1 MRMEHGKS
9 CEKWW
14 KTVSCCKSIKRM
26 GLTRELRARLM
37 QCWQCWSEFRL
48 TGRRLQCSSG
58 LRTICRPAVPYSFPH
73 GFSAEAGECPQD
85 KCCSSLDD
93 DWFSLF
99 LNVERGWIGKTRQIY
114 EKMCALPPATTRC
127 LPRSGECDFSFHK
140 MFMQISGESKP
151 LRMAFLFG
159 ALNEV
164 AANEIKS
171 LFKGEKLIVHEVY
184 GLIEIDL
191 FIYQQDQH
199 DW

>member
-37 QCWQCWSEFRL
+37 QCWQCWSEFCL

-58 LRTICRPAVPYSFPH
+58 LQTIFLPAVPFSFSTASPPL
-73 GFSAEAGECPQD
+73 AGECPQD

-93 DWFSLF
+93 DWFSLY
-99 LNVERGWIGKTRQIY
+99 LERGWIGKTRQIY
-114 EKMCALPPATTRC
+114 EKMYALPRATTRC
-127 LPRSGECDFSFHK
+127 LPRSGEMWFFLPWNVYANNRGKQTPANGIFIWRAQWSCCK
-140 MFMQISGESKP
+140 RNQIPFQQK
-151 LRMAFLFG
+151 
-159 ALNEV
+159 
-164 AANEIKS
+164 
-171 LFKGEKLIVHEVY
+171 KLKVHEVY

-191 FIYQQDQH
+191 FIYRQDQH